1 MAESQSLKARTTV
14 LCGGKGYGSIPE
26 KHLSNPL
33 NPTPPETS
41 QFSTELT
48 RELLTTQ
55 RHQKACEGTYGEKNL
70 TDTDSNPIGTTYS
83 PHHFKPAKCRWPH
96 SYNGETVRSWKAQSL
111 TLPTRRR
118 CFMNVWL
125 FWSWVAW
132 LTLWEMM
139 HPEWTSTQPLS
150 SSSF

>member
-1 MAESQSLKARTTV
+1 MAESQSLKATTTV

-33 NPTPPETS
+33 NPTLPETS

-48 RELLTTQ
+48 RELA
-55 RHQKACEGTYGEKNL
+55 HHPEISEGLWRDIWGKNL

-96 SYNGETVRSWKAQSL
+96 SYNGETMRSWKAQSL
-111 TLPTRRR
+111 TLPTCRR
-118 CFMNVWL
+118 CFMNVSL

-132 LTLWEMM
+132 LLLWEMM
-139 HPEWTSTQPLS
+139 YPGWTSTHPLS
-150 SSSF
+150 SSNF

>member
-83 PHHFKPAKCRWPH
+83 PHHFKPAKCR
-96 SYNGETVRSWKAQSL
+96 
-111 TLPTRRR
+111 
-118 CFMNVWL
+118 
-125 FWSWVAW
+125 
-132 LTLWEMM
+132 
-139 HPEWTSTQPLS
+139 
-150 SSSF
+150 